1 MSHKQLKVKAV
12 ERPVG
17 GACPACHRPA
27 VLVPLTLL
35 RCLSRP
41 RGARVSGYSRP
52 GPWLHPR
59 GRRTRRPWE
68 SQPAA
73 GHPAGPSTSLL
84 CLAQRPSVP
93 RTPAGETS
101 SLLDASFF
109 WMPRCFLSFP
119 PLSRDCLGPLNVFWE
134 RPEPATWDP
143 LRQMPRH
150 GRVSREDSL
159 TRSVPNDC
167 HGPDGG
173 GRDRA
178 FRGLA
183 EQGWNPIAARARALL
198 EATLGCGLPR
208 MKTGCWRDTGPG

>member
-1 MSHKQLKVKAV
+1 MGTRLRA
-12 ERPVG
+12 PG
-17 GACPACHRPA
+17 CTPGAGEPGARGSPSQRPA
-27 VLVPLTLL
+27 T
-35 RCLSRP
+35 P
-41 RGARVSGYSRP
+41 RGPARPCFVWHSDPPSP
-52 GPWLHPR
+52 GHLQ
-59 GRRTRRPWE
+59 G
-68 SQPAA
+68 
-73 GHPAGPSTSLL
+73 G
-84 CLAQRPSVP
+84 
-93 RTPAGETS
+93 TP

-183 EQGWNPIAARARALL
+183 EQGWNPIVARARALL

>member
-17 GACPACHRPA
+17 GACPARHRPA
-27 VLVPLTLL
+27 VLGPLTLI

-41 RGARVSGYSRP
+41 RGARVSGYSRR

-93 RTPAGETS
+93 RTPAGRDPFSTRCFIF
-101 SLLDASFF
+101 LDATLLPLISSPF
-109 WMPRCFLSFP
+109 PGLPGSPECFLGKT
-119 PLSRDCLGPLNVFWE
+119 RACYLGPAASNASSWQG
-134 RPEPATWDP
+134 EP
-143 LRQMPRH
+143 
-150 GRVSREDSL
+150 
-159 TRSVPNDC
+159 
-167 HGPDGG
+167 
-173 GRDRA
+173 
-178 FRGLA
+178 RGL
-183 EQGWNPIAARARALL
+183 P
-198 EATLGCGLPR
+198 
-208 MKTGCWRDTGPG
+208 DTQRP